1 MALVKFNNGRSYT
14 PAFTPFNDLFDTLF
28 NDKAFSKLPAV
39 NIAETDNQ
47 YEVELAVPGLKKE
60 DFKINLEESVLT
72 ISAEN
77 KKEAVEEGKKVTRKE
92 FSYSSFS
99 RSFTLPEIADSDN
112 IQASYTDGVLSI
124 TIAKK
129 KEEKAQAKQIQIS

>member
-14 PAFTPFNDLFDTLF
+14 PGFAPFNDLFDTIF

-39 NIAETDNQ
+39 NIAETDEK
-47 YEVELAVPGLKKE
+47 YEVALAVPGLKKE

-72 ISAEN
+72 ISAES
-77 KKEAVEEGKKVTRKE
+77 KKDVIEEGKKVTRKE

-99 RSFTLPEIADSDN
+99 RSFTLPETADTDK
-112 IQASYTDGVLSI
+112 IQASYVDGVLTI
-124 TIAKK
+124 DIAKK
-129 KEEKAQAKQIQIS
+129 KEEKVQAKQIQVS